1 MKLKFVDYRQVK
13 SFLII
18 PLEKDD
24 PEYVEGYYPDFA
36 EEILDIDGEL
46 SGIAPFK
53 CTVIPSAIR
62 VIV

>member
-1 MKLKFVDYRQVK
+1 VK

-24 PEYVEGYYPDFA
+24 PEYMEGFYNPDVV

-53 CTVIPSAIR
+53 CTVLPRALR

>member
-1 MKLKFVDYRQVK
+1 MKLKFVEYKQVK
-13 SFLII
+13 SFSII

-24 PEYVEGYYPDFA
+24 PEFVEGFFPDVA

-53 CTVIPSAIR
+53 CTVIPRAIR